1 MDKTTGELFL
11 EEMFEHFNTN
21 VIQMKVHE
29 GMESPHLLQL
39 FKGKLIILNGSC
51 STTSQKLPASFTL
64 KVIGN
69 STYTTKAI
77 QITTKSAHLPTDCYI
92 IKSLSGMVYVW
103 CDASSTGDSREMA
116 KSIAGMIGEPNLVME
131 GTENEEFFEN
141 VGENFLAQLRSN
153 FPAELNSL
161 ISTWEKAR
169 VSLWVANLIQG
180 QIQLEQIFAFE
191 QKDLTVDN
199 IYLLDAGSVIY
210 VWLGKLVDAE
220 QKQAAWIMALHLIS
234 THPIPRSLKTPIC
247 IVKQGYEPISFI
259 GFFSEWN
266 QKAFEVK
273 LVLIYRKKTFTQ
285 FKNLELK
292 SI

>member
-21 VIQMKVHE
+21 VVQIRVHE
-29 GMESPHLLQL
+29 GMESPHFLQL
-39 FKGKLIILNGSC
+39 FKGKLIILNGHDPC
-51 STTSQKLPASFTL
+51 TTSRKLPPSFTL

-77 QITTKSAHLPTDCYI
+77 QIATKSSHLPTDCYI
-92 IKSLSGMVYVW
+92 IKSSSGIVYVW
-103 CDASSTGDSREMA
+103 CGASSTGDSREMA
-116 KSIAGMIGEPNLVME
+116 KSIAGMIGEPNLIME
-131 GTENEEFFEN
+131 GAENEEFYESI
-141 VGENFLAQLRSN
+141 GEKFLAQIRSN
-153 FPAELNSL
+153 SPAELNSL
-161 ISTWEKAR
+161 ISAWEKAR

-210 VWLGKLVDAE
+210 VWLGKSVEAE

-247 IVKQGYEPISFI
+247 VIKQGYEPISFI

-266 QKAFEVK
+266 QKVFEV
-273 LVLIYRKKTFTQ
+273 IS
-285 FKNLELK
+285 LK
-292 SI
+292 FIMNRYNILPN